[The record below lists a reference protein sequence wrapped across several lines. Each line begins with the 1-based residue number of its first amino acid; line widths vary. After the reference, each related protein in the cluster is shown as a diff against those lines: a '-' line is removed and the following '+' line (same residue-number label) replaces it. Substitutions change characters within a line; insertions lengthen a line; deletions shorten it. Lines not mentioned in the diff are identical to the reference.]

1 MVGHAAAAAHAA
13 RKQRLKKLEKKA
25 AAREALID
33 DYFATFDASQTGK
46 MNKEEVRAVLTQVKR
61 ERDGLRAGNTAA
73 RQQRG
78 LVSSED
84 LLLDFEKRRQN
95 IVATKEQV
103 QQMQAKHAALLRHV
117 AESKRIQATGA
128 A

>member
-1 MVGHAAAAAHAA
+1 M
-13 RKQRLKKLEKKA
+13 
-25 AAREALID
+25 
-33 DYFATFDASQTGK
+33 SQ
-46 MNKEEVRAVLTQVKR
+46 VLTQVKR

-117 AESKRIQATGA
+117 AESKRTNRCVHAVGGASGA
-128 A
+128 ALTKARRELVRQQHNKEVRTTGVTGCCRHHVKNWRTLVSAK

>member
-1 MVGHAAAAAHAA
+1 M
-13 RKQRLKKLEKKA
+13 
-25 AAREALID
+25 
-33 DYFATFDASQTGK
+33 SQ
-46 MNKEEVRAVLTQVKR
+46 VLTQVKR

-117 AESKRIQATGA
+117 AESKHMTGGRGVI
-128 A
+128 

>member
-1 MVGHAAAAAHAA
+1 V
-13 RKQRLKKLEKKA
+13 
-25 AAREALID
+25 
-33 DYFATFDASQTGK
+33 SQ
-46 MNKEEVRAVLTQVKR
+46 VLTQVKR

>member
-1 MVGHAAAAAHAA
+1 M
-13 RKQRLKKLEKKA
+13 
-25 AAREALID
+25 
-33 DYFATFDASQTGK
+33 
-46 MNKEEVRAVLTQVKR
+46 LTQVKR

-95 IVATKEQV
+95 IVFKKEEV
-103 QQMQAKHAALLRHV
+103 QQLEAKFVALLRHT
-117 AESKRIQATGA
+117 AESKRIAQATGVA
-128 A
+128 

>member
-1 MVGHAAAAAHAA
+1 M
-13 RKQRLKKLEKKA
+13 
-25 AAREALID
+25 
-33 DYFATFDASQTGK
+33 SQ
-46 MNKEEVRAVLTQVKR
+46 VLTQVKR

-103 QQMQAKHAALLRHV
+103 RQMEAKHAALLRHV
-117 AESKRIQATGA
+117 AESKRITQATGA